1 MKEEILN
8 AIQVIKNVAAVYRG
22 DLKEHTLIQDS
33 IRLIE
38 AELDKETSNE
48 ITNKETNEV
57 IKKNDNK

>member
-1 MKEEILN
+1 MTNELQN

-38 AELDKETSNE
+38 GALSEE
-48 ITNKETNEV
+48 ITNKETNNNKE
-57 IKKNDNK
+57 NDNK